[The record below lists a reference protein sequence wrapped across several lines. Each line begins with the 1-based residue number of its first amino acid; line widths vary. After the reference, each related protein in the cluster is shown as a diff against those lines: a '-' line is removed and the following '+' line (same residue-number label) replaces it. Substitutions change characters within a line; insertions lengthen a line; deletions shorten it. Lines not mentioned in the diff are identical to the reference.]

1 MQVVRLAS
9 IKTSKN
15 FIKNW
20 IHGYTLPKNVDIS
33 KAVD

>member
-9 IKTSKN
+9 IKSPEI

-20 IHGYTLPKNVDIS
+20 IYGYILPKNVDIS
-33 KAVD
+33 KAVN